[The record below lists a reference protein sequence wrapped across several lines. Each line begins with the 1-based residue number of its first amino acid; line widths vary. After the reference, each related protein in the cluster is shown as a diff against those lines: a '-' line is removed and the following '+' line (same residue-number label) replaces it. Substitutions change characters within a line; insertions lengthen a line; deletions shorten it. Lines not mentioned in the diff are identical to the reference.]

1 QDRDAEDPNARTPE
15 RLNADKPRDECGVF
29 GVYEPGDDVA
39 RLTYFGL
46 FALQHR
52 GQESAGIALSDGGG
66 LRCHNELGLVPEV
79 FEVVVLTLDEVLAF
93 RDPNGV
99 RPLCL
104 GKLNGHGWIVASE
117 TCALNP
123 IGASFVREIEP
134 GELVVLDRE
143 GCTPTKG
150 APADR
155 PSMCVFEFI

>member
-1 QDRDAEDPNARTPE
+1 MSAALWMRFE
-15 RLNADKPRDECGVF
+15 RRC
-29 GVYEPGDDVA
+29 
-39 RLTYFGL
+39 
-46 FALQHR
+46 
-52 GQESAGIALSDGGG
+52 GGG
-66 LRCHNELGLVPEV
+66 GGAPWWGGWGGTGGRVFRGLRVRGAYS
-79 FEVVVLTLDEVLAF
+79 VVVLTQNEVLAF

-123 IGASFVREIEP
+123 LGASFVREIEP

-155 PSMCVFEFI
+155 PSMCVFEFIYFARPDSYIYGESMHVVRQRMGQELAAE